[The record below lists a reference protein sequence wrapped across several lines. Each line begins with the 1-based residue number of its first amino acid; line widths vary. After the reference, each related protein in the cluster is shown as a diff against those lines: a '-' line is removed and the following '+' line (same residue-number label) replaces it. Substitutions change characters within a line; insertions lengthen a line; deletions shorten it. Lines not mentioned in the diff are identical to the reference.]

1 MGKLLKYLKPY
12 WRMVLLAPL
21 LMIVEVI
28 CDLLQPTLLAKILDN
43 GVAQMDIPYIIRT
56 GALMIG
62 ITLVGMGG
70 GMGCV
75 TTSSVASQ
83 SFGTDL
89 RSDVFKKIQQ
99 FSFANLDQLKTSSLI
114 TRLTND
120 ITQIQMLV
128 LMSLRIMVRAP
139 LLCIGGIIMA
149 VSINARLSFIL
160 LFALPALVT
169 AFLIVMKNS
178 FPLFTSTQKKLD
190 RVNTVI
196 RENLSGVRVVK
207 AFVRSDFENKRF
219 QSASEELMSTTVKAF
234 QLVFTIMPVMMLVMN
249 LSIVAVIW
257 FGGLQVHVGSMT
269 VGEVMAFINYFMQIL
284 FSMIMISATFIFITR
299 ASASAV
305 RIREVLDTKIDIANE
320 PNSDVTPIS
329 PGAVSFD
336 HVFFGYEGVGKESEP
351 VLKDVTFSVN
361 PGETI
366 AILGVTGSG
375 KSSLVHLIPRLYDT
389 TKGRVLI
396 DGRDV
401 RTIDLSTLRSGIG
414 VVLQDTI
421 LFSGTIKENL
431 HWGNEDASEE
441 DMMKATKIAQAH
453 DFIMSFPDGYNTQ
466 ISQRGVNLSGGQ
478 KQRLAIARALIKKPA
493 ILILDDSTSSVDLT
507 TEQRIFQVF
516 KDVFPGCTTFII
528 AQRIST
534 VLNAHRILLLE
545 NGQIV
550 ALGTHSKLL
559 EQCPEYQE
567 IYRSQL
573 GDEVIV
579 NG

>member
-1 MGKLLKYLKPY
+1 
-12 WRMVLLAPL
+12 
-21 LMIVEVI
+21 
-28 CDLLQPTLLAKILDN
+28 
-43 GVAQMDIPYIIRT
+43 
-56 GALMIG
+56 
-62 ITLVGMGG
+62 
-70 GMGCV
+70 
-75 TTSSVASQ
+75 
-83 SFGTDL
+83 
-89 RSDVFKKIQQ
+89 
-99 FSFANLDQLKTSSLI
+99 
-114 TRLTND
+114 
-120 ITQIQMLV
+120 
-128 LMSLRIMVRAP
+128 
-139 LLCIGGIIMA
+139 
-149 VSINARLSFIL
+149 
-160 LFALPALVT
+160 
-169 AFLIVMKNS
+169 
-178 FPLFTSTQKKLD
+178 
-190 RVNTVI
+190 
-196 RENLSGVRVVK
+196 
-207 AFVRSDFENKRF
+207 
-219 QSASEELMSTTVKAF
+219 
-234 QLVFTIMPVMMLVMN
+234 
-249 LSIVAVIW
+249 
-257 FGGLQVHVGSMT
+257 
-269 VGEVMAFINYFMQIL
+269 
-284 FSMIMISATFIFITR
+284 
-299 ASASAV
+299 
-305 RIREVLDTKIDIANE
+305 
-320 PNSDVTPIS
+320 
-329 PGAVSFD
+329 GAVSFD

-389 TKGRVLI
+389 TKGQVLI

-453 DFIMSFPDGYNTQ
+453 DFIMSFPDGYNTK

-516 KDVFPGCTTFII
+516 KDVFPGCTTFIV